1 VPPRRADASEAP
13 CACSTSIYEQV
24 PVAAAP
30 AETVRHV
37 QRALRARGIT
47 VYAVVDHGHDMA
59 EAGAPSHPAWTLVFG
74 NPAAGEKLL
83 ARDLATAVDIPLR
96 LAVIGTGRD
105 ASSIVLRPME
115 SLLPATAT
123 DVAAAFTGVLRSL
136 ASEARDAAEGDAR

>member
-1 VPPRRADASEAP
+1 VPPPRRADASEA
-13 CACSTSIYEQV
+13 IYEQV

-37 QRALRARGIT
+37 QVALRARGIT

-74 NPAAGEKLL
+74 SPAAGEKLL

-105 ASSIVLRPME
+105 ASAIVLRPME
-115 SLLPATAT
+115 SLLAATEA
-123 DVAAAFTGVLRSL
+123 DVAAAFTGVLRSV
-136 ASEARDAAEGDAR
+136 ASEARDAAERDAS

>member
-1 VPPRRADASEAP
+1 M
-13 CACSTSIYEQV
+13 YEQV

-30 AETVRHV
+30 AQTVRHV
-37 QRALRARGIT
+37 HDALRANGIT

-83 ARDLATAVDIPLR
+83 ARDLAAAVDIPLR

-105 ASSIVLRPME
+105 TSSIVLRPME
-115 SLLPATAT
+115 SLLPAGVA

-136 ASEARDAAEGDAR
+136 ASQARDAAEQDAP